1 MFSQPQFL
9 TQLLQTLSA
18 KRVQPTANFSIRS
31 RKSTLSLITHYSLLI
46 TYYSLFQSPVSAQII
61 PDNTL
66 GSENSIVTPGQL
78 RDLIEGGAIRG
89 DNLFHSFSE
98 FNVNDGQQVYFVNPD
113 SILNIFTRVTGV
125 NPSDIFGT
133 LGVDGGANLVLIN
146 PNGIHF
152 GENAT
157 LDVSGSFFVTTA
169 ESVVFGNQGEFSAKQ
184 PEAPPLLT
192 VNITPGL
199 QYGDNPPAELI
210 NEGQISVGGK
220 LVFSGSSI
228 TSTGSLT
235 GSEVVVEAVDGD
247 AQVQDVT
254 AQTATLKAE
263 ENLLLHSSQ
272 LQTTGDLNLLAED
285 TVIIR
290 DSVSKPFLAQTGGN
304 LHIQGNQAIDIL
316 ALNHPQTP
324 FQSLGNLTLAS
335 DGNISTDAHFF
346 SGGNLSFVN
355 LAGQPGTVVSLY
367 DPIISADGDVS
378 FGNYTGAALKVE
390 ATGEINVTGDV
401 TITTPDV
408 LLNGT
413 APNDPDVDILTTEP
427 AFILRAG
434 LDSLENTPSALP
446 TNAGSSTFT
455 GSNPATTPGGI
466 TVNGNVSTGN
476 LLGDGGAII
485 FSAEGN
491 ITVNGNLNTT
501 SSMGDS
507 GDISLTTNGEISL
520 NNAQITTDTFFANGN
535 AGSITIGAIGQVTVD
550 NSSIS
555 SNVNPPAT
563 GDGGDISIN
572 ADSATITNSD
582 LATSTAL
589 LSDSA
594 TIDISVNNQLSIN
607 NSSIVNAVPELIPG
621 NAGAISLDA
630 ANINISNNSTI
641 NSDADSGAAG
651 FIDIR
656 ADNSITIT
664 DSIVTAE
671 GFGFDNF
678 DVFGDTGA
686 IDIITDTGTITVTR
700 SDLSTSSLGTGIAG
714 NIYISAGGDVSAAD
728 SFIQSNSD
736 AGIAGFID
744 VIAGQN
750 VSIADSFLTA
760 ESAGFDFLN
769 LDSFGTG
776 GALDITSINGSIEL
790 NNSILST
797 TADGAGFAGSV
808 FLFSGNDLDILDS
821 EIESS
826 ATDGIAGIINLTATN
841 SLNFNNSEIN
851 AQTEGLTDT
860 DTSDFVGE
868 IEFEAAS
875 ISLRNSQ
882 IDASTSGT
890 SNAGNIELIATNN
903 GSISVDASNLE
914 SLARLGSEGNAGNIN
929 VTAGELTA
937 TTNSVISSSTEGI
950 GDAGIVT
957 LDVANISLNNSNIN
971 TIAVDDS
978 TGNSGNVEINTSSLT
993 LTQGAR
999 IQAQTS
1005 GTGNAGNISIT
1016 ATDSISVSGTS
1027 PFGLNSGLITS
1038 SQNEDSGLG
1047 GDIIINSSDNPQG
1060 TLTISDRGFLSA
1072 QTRSGNDGG
1081 FIEINVNNL
1090 NVQTGGQIITTAAV
1104 DSAGKAGDILINATD
1119 SVNISGVGVEFVQN
1133 NDNSDDPTANTPFE
1147 NVTVYNL
1154 NDLTFITEENANV
1167 QNSGTNGTPYVSI
1180 SRTATEITSSD
1191 GTVLGAADNTVD
1203 YYSFGI
1209 TTADSEGVFDIDNS
1223 SNIDTQLFLF
1233 NLNTGEFLS
1242 SSDDSD
1248 ITEGAEGSNSIFDSF
1263 LEYEF
1268 ITSGN
1273 FVIGVG
1279 EFPSSASNGTIVSG
1293 EAPDVGDLYTL
1304 QVSLENQ
1311 GVTTVDFE
1319 DLNPNQ
1325 GLNSAILGNTQGSG
1339 DAGSVTINTPNLN
1352 LGEQSLVST
1361 ATSGTGG
1368 GGNINFNATNAVSL
1382 TNSSVSASLEAGAIV
1397 TNDTEVLGKI
1407 NIDAPQISILNDSS
1421 VTSNVRRNAVGNGG
1435 EINLTTD
1442 SLTVDSSLVTTSTLG
1457 TGNAGSITIN
1467 STNDITL
1474 IGSLD
1479 GNGDLVGG
1487 EIRSEV
1493 GSNAVGDA
1501 GSVEIT
1507 TNSLEATDSTISVS
1521 TTGEGNAGSLTIN
1534 SDRVSLVNSSA
1545 ESVVRDNAEGNAG
1558 GIEITSNS
1566 LTADDSILTTDTF
1579 GTGNAGS
1586 LILNI
1591 DDTILF
1597 ENRSRAVS
1605 QVQNDAVGNAG
1616 NIEIN
1621 TTTLDFQDASFA
1633 STSTAG
1639 IGNAGIV
1646 TINATE
1652 ANFSGISTNG
1662 IPGGVFSTIRQGGVG
1677 NAQGITITT
1686 ESLTVSDGAGIA
1698 VDTDGQGNGGTI
1710 NITATGDIVLD
1721 SGDIESEVEVNGN
1734 GQAGDINVTAAN
1746 VFTSNNSEFSSS
1758 TEGIGDAGDVNLT
1771 VSGTISLDDTTVSS
1785 SVDPGAVGGAGN
1797 VNLNAPQISV
1807 NNGTVVTSSVAGI
1820 GRAGNVN
1827 ITATD
1832 TLTFDNSTATSS
1844 IQAGGE
1850 GTAGVV
1856 SINAPQITLQNNANL
1871 TSFTA
1876 GIGNAGEVSITAGEN
1891 LRIEDTTISS
1901 DVQTGAEGD
1910 AGNVSLN
1917 APSITLTNSF
1927 LSSDTSGE
1935 GDAGE
1940 VSLNG
1945 DNELTVE
1952 NNSFVSSDVLSTG
1965 VGNAGNVTLNSS
1977 SITLAN
1983 STLSSDTLGEGDAGE
1998 VRLNA
2003 TNEFTVENSQVSS
2016 DVFSDAQGDAGNIS
2030 LNASQLTLTN
2040 SALSS
2045 NTLGEGNA
2053 GEIILNATNELTVE
2067 NSQVS
2072 SDVLSSGVGNAGN
2085 VSLNSSSTILTN
2097 SALSSDTLGEGNAG
2111 EVILNATNE
2120 LTVEN
2125 SQVSSDVFSDAQG
2138 DAGNISLNAP
2148 QLTLTNSS
2156 LSSDTAGIGDA
2167 GEVNLAA
2174 TTEITISNSN
2184 VFSNV
2189 SDTGVGQAGR
2199 VRIVAPNITVN
2210 EQSTLSSSTAGQGD
2224 AGLVTLD
2231 TTEQISFINSNI
2243 GSVVLE
2249 GGMGNAGS
2257 VRVNAP
2263 SITVSDNSL
2272 LSSATR
2278 GEGNAGEV
2286 SLDGSNQIT
2295 INDSTVSSDVE
2306 ARGIGN
2312 AGNVN
2317 VISPQITVTNSSLSS
2332 DTAGVG
2338 DAGEVD
2344 LAATTEITISGSDI
2358 FSNVSNTG
2366 MGQAGTV
2373 SVKAPDITINEESR
2387 LSSVTLGRGNAGEVS
2402 LEATNEIIVNN
2413 STVASGVLAGAI
2425 GNAGN
2430 VNLNAPIIRTTNNA
2444 FLSSSSLGEGN
2455 AGLVN
2460 ITATEQIF
2468 FTDSNIGS
2476 AILETGVGNAGSVSV
2491 NAPEITV
2498 ETSTLSSET
2507 RREGNAG
2514 EVSITAAGEISLSNA
2529 NITSEVLAGAVGDA
2543 GSITLEGNS
2552 LTINNS
2558 SRITSGSAGEGNAGE
2573 VSINAAG
2580 EITVNSADITSE
2592 VRAGGV
2598 GNAGSVNLEG
2608 NSLTISNSSRITSGS
2623 AGEGNAGD
2631 ISIRGGESITVNDS
2645 GISSATETTA
2655 IGDGGSVEVTAPR
2668 ILITNGTFLSSRSRG
2683 EGNAGSVN
2691 FNSQEL
2697 TLSDRSQAL
2706 VSNTAQGNAGNLEV
2720 NANTV
2725 ILESEGQLRAET
2737 QSGGGGSITLNNL
2750 NTLTIEDNSL
2760 ISASTEDGTAGSII
2774 IDADASVF
2782 LGNDSRIQAEA
2793 TDGGIAGDVEISAD
2807 EVTLESGSRI
2817 AVNSPSGQAG
2827 NLTIGT
2833 IDLLLDQGTL
2843 SANTGGGDGGA
2854 NIVLRTD
2861 NILRMRNESLISANA
2876 SGEADGGNL
2885 VIQTQFIIAEPPTGS
2900 EGSDII
2906 ANAEFGN
2913 GGLVVIFNEGL
2924 FGIEF
2929 RPERTQFNDI
2939 TASSQFGAAGIVDIA
2954 SPNVDPAQSLG
2965 ALPVD
2970 FGDATNLI
2978 ANSCSAGNGD
2988 LAGEAS
2994 SFIVTG
3000 RGGLPPTPEQPLL
3013 NDNVFADWVTLEES
3027 GESGIGNFSFSDPVS
3042 YSPIVEAKGWII
3054 SPTGKVI
3061 LTAEANGNNSD
3072 NPWLSAYQ
3080 CKVN

>member
-1 MFSQPQFL
+1 MFSQLPKSPTSYFL
-9 TQLLQTLSA
+9 LLTY
-18 KRVQPTANFSIRS
+18 F
-31 RKSTLSLITHYSLLI
+31 LL
-46 TYYSLFQSPVSAQII
+46 TQSPVSAQII

-66 GSENSIVTPGQL
+66 GSESSIVTPGQL

-98 FNVNDGQQVYFVNPD
+98 FNVNHGQQVYFVNPD

-133 LGVDGGANLVLIN
+133 LGVDGGANLILIN

-152 GENAT
+152 GENAV
-157 LDVSGSFFVTTA
+157 LDVSGSFFATTA
-169 ESVVFGNQGEFSAKQ
+169 ESVVFGNQGEFSATQ

-192 VNITPGL
+192 VNINPGL
-199 QYGDNPPAELI
+199 QYGDNPPAELL

-220 LVFSGSSI
+220 LVFSGSQV

-235 GSEVVVEAVDGD
+235 GNEVIVEAVDGD
-247 AQVQDVT
+247 VQVQDVT

-263 ENLLLHSSQ
+263 ENLILHSSQ
-272 LQTTGDLNLLAED
+272 LHTTGDLNLLAED
-285 TVIIR
+285 TVVIR
-290 DSVSKPFLAQTGGN
+290 DSVNNPFVAKAGGN

-324 FQSLGNLTLAS
+324 FQSLGNLTLVS
-335 DGNISTDAHFF
+335 DGIISTDAHFF
-346 SGGNLSFVN
+346 SGGNLSFIN

-378 FGNYTGAALKVE
+378 FGSYTGAALKVE
-390 ATGEINVTGDV
+390 ATGDITVTGNV
-401 TITTPDV
+401 SITAPDT
-408 LLNGT
+408 LLNST
-413 APNDPDVDILTTEP
+413 APNDPDIDILTTEP

-434 LDSLENTPSALP
+434 LDSLANTPSALP
-446 TNAGSSTFT
+446 TNSGGSNFT
-455 GSNPATTPGGI
+455 GSNPPTNPGGI

-485 FSAEGN
+485 FSAEGD

-501 SSMGDS
+501 SSLGDS
-507 GDISLTTNGEISL
+507 GDISLTSNGAIAL
-520 NNAQITTDTFFANGN
+520 NDAQISTNTFFANGN
-535 AGSITIGAIGQVTVD
+535 AGSITIGAIGQLTVD
-550 NSSIS
+550 NSTIS

-572 ADSATITNSD
+572 ADSATITNS
-582 LATSTAL
+582 AITTNTAL

-594 TIDISVNNQLSIN
+594 TIDISVNNQLTID
-607 NSSIVNAVPELIPG
+607 NSSIINAVPGSIPG
-621 NAGAISLDA
+621 NAGAISLGA
-630 ANINISNNSTI
+630 NNINIRNSSTI
-641 NSDADSGAAG
+641 NSDSDLGTAG

-656 ADNSITIT
+656 ASDSIFIT
-664 DSIVTAE
+664 DSNVTAE
-671 GFGFDNF
+671 SLGFDDFNT
-678 DVFGDTGA
+678 FGDTGA
-686 IDIITDTGTITVTR
+686 IDIVADTGGITLTR
-700 SDLSTSSLGTGIAG
+700 TNLSTTSLGTGIAG
-714 NIYISAGGDVSAAD
+714 NIFINAGGDISAAD

-750 VSIADSFLTA
+750 VSIADSLLTA
-760 ESAGFDFLN
+760 EGSGFDFSN
-769 LDSFGTG
+769 LESFGTG
-776 GALDITSINGSIEL
+776 GALDITSTNGSIEI
-790 NNSILST
+790 NTSTLST

-808 FLFSGNDLDILDS
+808 FISSGNDLDILDS
-821 EIESS
+821 EIESN

-851 AQTEGLTDT
+851 AQTEGLTNT
-860 DTSDFVGE
+860 DTSEFVGE

-903 GSISVDASNLE
+903 GSISVDASSLE
-914 SLARLGSEGNAGNIN
+914 SLARLGSEGNAGNIDI
-929 VTAGELTA
+929 TAGELTA
-937 TTNSVISSSTEGI
+937 TTNSVISSSTEGA
-950 GDAGIVT
+950 GNAGIVN
-957 LDVANISLNNSNIN
+957 LNVANISLNNSNIN
-971 TIAVDDS
+971 TIAIDDS

-1005 GTGNAGNISIT
+1005 GTGNAGNISIN
-1016 ATDSISVSGTS
+1016 ATDSISISGTS

-1060 TLTISDRGFLSA
+1060 TLTISNRGFLSA

-1090 NVQTGGQIITTAAV
+1090 DVQTGGQIITTAAV
-1104 DSAGKAGDILINATD
+1104 GSAGKAGDILINATD

-1133 NDNSDDPTANTPFE
+1133 NNNSDDSTVGTPFE
-1147 NVTVYNL
+1147 SVTVYNL

-1191 GTVLGAADNTVD
+1191 GTVLSAADNTVD

-1248 ITEGAEGSNSIFDSF
+1248 ITEGAEGSSSTFDSF

-1273 FVIGVG
+1273 YVVGVG

-1311 GVTTVDFE
+1311 GITTVNFE

-1339 DAGSVTINTPNLN
+1339 NAGSVTINTGNLN

-1361 ATSGTGG
+1361 STSSTGN
-1368 GGNINFNATNAVSL
+1368 GGNIDFNATNAVSL
-1382 TNSSVSASLEAGAIV
+1382 IDSSVSASLEAGAMV
-1397 TNDTEVLGKI
+1397 DNDTDILGRI
-1407 NIDAPQISILNDSS
+1407 NINAPQISILNDSS
-1421 VTSNVRRNAVGNGG
+1421 VTSNVRFNAVGNGG

-1442 SLTVDSSLVTTSTLG
+1442 SLTVDSSLITTSTLG

-1474 IGSLD
+1474 IGNLD

-1493 GSNAVGDA
+1493 GSNAVGNA
-1501 GSVEIT
+1501 GSIDIT
-1507 TNSLEATDSTISVS
+1507 TNSLEATDSTLSVS

-1545 ESVVRDNAEGNAG
+1545 ESVVRSNAVGNAG

-1566 LTADDSILTTDTF
+1566 LTLDDSILTTDTF

-1591 DDTILF
+1591 NDTILF
-1597 ENRSRAVS
+1597 DNSSRAVS
-1605 QVQNDAVGNAG
+1605 QVQNGAVGNAG
-1616 NIEIN
+1616 NIEID
-1621 TTTLDFQDASFA
+1621 TTNLDFRNASFT

-1646 TINATE
+1646 TINASE
-1652 ANFSGISTNG
+1652 INFSGISQQG
-1662 IPGGVFSTIRQGGVG
+1662 QRAGAFSAISPGAVG
-1677 NAQGITITT
+1677 NAQGVTINTD
-1686 ESLTVSDGAGIA
+1686 SLSIRDGAAIA
-1698 VDTDGQGNGGTI
+1698 VGTRGRGNAG
-1710 NITATGDIVLD
+1710 NIQIFATGDIVLD
-1721 SGDIESEVEVNGN
+1721 GGDIESQVETGGN
-1734 GQAGDINVTAAN
+1734 GLGGNVNVTAAN
-1746 VFTSNNSEFSSS
+1746 IFTRNNSEFTSSS
-1758 TEGIGDAGDVNLT
+1758 EAIGNAGNVTITANEVISLDNTNVSSSIAPSAQGDAG
-1771 VSGTISLDDTTVSS
+1771 G
-1785 SVDPGAVGGAGN
+1785 
-1797 VNLNAPQISV
+1797 VNLNAPQISLT
-1807 NNGTVVTSSVAGI
+1807 NGTVVTSSVSGI
-1820 GRAGNVN
+1820 GRAGN
-1827 ITATD
+1827 IDIEATN

-1844 IQAGGE
+1844 IEVGGE
-1850 GTAGVV
+1850 GNAGVV

-1876 GIGNAGEVSITAGEN
+1876 GIGDAGEVSITAGEN

-1901 DVQTGAEGD
+1901 DVQTGAQGD
-1910 AGNVSLN
+1910 AGNINLN
-1917 APSITLTNSF
+1917 APQITLTNSA
-1927 LSSDTSGE
+1927 LSSDTDGL
-1935 GDAGE
+1935 GNAGE
-1940 VSLNG
+1940 VSLDA
-1945 DNELTVE
+1945 DNELIVE
-1952 NNSFVSSDVLSTG
+1952 NNSFVSSDVLET
-1965 VGNAGNVTLNSS
+1965 
-1977 SITLAN
+1977 
-1983 STLSSDTLGEGDAGE
+1983 
-1998 VRLNA
+1998 
-2003 TNEFTVENSQVSS
+2003 
-2016 DVFSDAQGDAGNIS
+2016 
-2030 LNASQLTLTN
+2030 
-2040 SALSS
+2040 
-2045 NTLGEGNA
+2045 
-2053 GEIILNATNELTVE
+2053 
-2067 NSQVS
+2067 
-2072 SDVLSSGVGNAGN
+2072 GVGNAGN
-2085 VSLNSSSTILTN
+2085 VSLNSPQITLTN
-2097 SALSSDTLGEGNAG
+2097 STLSSDTLGQGNAGEVGLNATNELTVENNSVVSSSVFFDAQGDAGNINLNAPVITLTDSTLFSGTDGLGNAGEVSLNATNELTVENNSVVSSSVSSNAQGDAGNINLNAPVITLTNSNLSSDTFGLGDAGIIILDADSELTVENNSTVSSSAIGSLTAVGNGGNLNLDAPVIILINSALSSDTNGIGNAGTISLNATNELTVDDSNVSSSVVSSTGFAEAVGNAGNIELVAPQITLTNSVLSSDTDGLGHAGNIDLFAIQLTLTNSILSSDTLGEGNAG
-2111 EVILNATNE
+2111 IISLDATNE
-2120 LTVEN
+2120 LKVEN
-2125 SQVSSDVFSDAQG
+2125 SQVSSDVVADG
-2138 DAGNISLNAP
+2138 MGNAGNVNITSDKI
-2148 QLTLTNSS
+2148 TITNSS
-2156 LSSDTAGIGDA
+2156 LSSDT
-2167 GEVNLAA
+2167 
-2174 TTEITISNSN
+2174 
-2184 VFSNV
+2184 
-2189 SDTGVGQAGR
+2189 R
-2199 VRIVAPNITVN
+2199 
-2210 EQSTLSSSTAGQGD
+2210 
-2224 AGLVTLD
+2224 
-2231 TTEQISFINSNI
+2231 
-2243 GSVVLE
+2243 
-2249 GGMGNAGS
+2249 
-2257 VRVNAP
+2257 
-2263 SITVSDNSL
+2263 
-2272 LSSATR
+2272 
-2278 GEGNAGEV
+2278 
-2286 SLDGSNQIT
+2286 
-2295 INDSTVSSDVE
+2295 
-2306 ARGIGN
+2306 
-2312 AGNVN
+2312 
-2317 VISPQITVTNSSLSS
+2317 
-2332 DTAGVG
+2332 GVG

-2344 LAATTEITISGSDI
+2344 LSATTAITISGSDV
-2358 FSNVSNTG
+2358 FSNVSETG
-2366 MGQAGTV
+2366 EGNAGRVTIE
-2373 SVKAPDITINEESR
+2373 APEITINGESR
-2387 LSSVTLGRGNAGEVS
+2387 ISSVTSGQGNAGFVTIDSTEQISFTDSTVGSAVLETGVGHAGSVRVNAPEITVEASTLSSETRGRGNAGEVS
-2402 LEATNEIIVNN
+2402 INATG
-2413 STVASGVLAGAI
+2413 ALA
-2425 GNAGN
+2425 
-2430 VNLNAPIIRTTNNA
+2430 LN
-2444 FLSSSSLGEGN
+2444 
-2455 AGLVN
+2455 
-2460 ITATEQIF
+2460 
-2468 FTDSNIGS
+2468 
-2476 AILETGVGNAGSVSV
+2476 
-2491 NAPEITV
+2491 
-2498 ETSTLSSET
+2498 
-2507 RREGNAG
+2507 
-2514 EVSITAAGEISLSNA
+2514 NA
-2529 NITSEVLAGAVGDA
+2529 NITSEVRADAEGNA
-2543 GSITLEGNS
+2543 GSVTLEGNS
-2552 LTINNS
+2552 LTINNN

-2573 VSINAAG
+2573 VSINAVG
-2580 EITVNSADITSE
+2580 EISVSNANISSE
-2592 VRAGGV
+2592 VLAGAV
-2598 GNAGSVNLEG
+2598 GSAGSVSLDG
-2608 NSLTISNSSRITSGS
+2608 NSLTINNDSRVTSGS

-2631 ISIRGGESITVNDS
+2631 ISLRGNESITINNS
-2645 GISSATETTA
+2645 GISSATETTT

-2668 ILITNGTFLSSRSRG
+2668 ILITNDTFLSSRSRG
-2683 EGNAGSVN
+2683 EGNAGSLN

-2706 VSNTAQGNAGNLEV
+2706 VSNEAQGDAGNLEV
-2720 NANTV
+2720 DANTV
-2725 ILESEGQLRAET
+2725 ILENDSQLRAET
-2737 QSGGGGSITLNNL
+2737 QSGGGGSIAFSNL
-2750 NTLTIEDNSL
+2750 NTLTVENLSL

-2774 IDADASVF
+2774 IDADTSVF
-2782 LGNDSRIQAEA
+2782 LGNDSRIVAEA
-2793 TDGGIAGDVEISAD
+2793 NNGGIAGDVEISAD
-2807 EVTLESGSRI
+2807 EVITLESGSRI
-2817 AVNSPSGQAG
+2817 AVSSPSGQAG
-2827 NLTIGT
+2827 NLTINT

-2861 NILRMRNESLISANA
+2861 NILQMRNESLISANA

-2885 VIQTQFIIAEPPTGS
+2885 AISTQFIIAEPPTGS
-2900 EGSDII
+2900 NGSDII

-2913 GGLVVIFNEGL
+2913 GGLVVIINEGL

-2929 RPERTQFNDI
+2929 RPQRTQFNDI
-2939 TASSQFGAAGIVDIA
+2939 TASSQFGAAGIVNIA

-2970 FGDATNLI
+2970 FGDAANLI

-2988 LAGEAS
+2988 VAGEAS

-3027 GESGIGNFSFSDPVS
+3027 GESGIGNLSFSNPSS
-3042 YSPIVEAKGWII
+3042 YSPIVEAKGWRI

-3061 LTAEANGNNSD
+3061 LTAEANGNNVD